1 MEICLRE
8 QVNDELTNIIELN
21 KLTYKQKQEC
31 GLADEEIGENLW
43 ELVNPTR
50 RSVHFLNIWACFS
63 VVDST

>member
-43 ELVNPTR
+43 
-50 RSVHFLNIWACFS
+50 
-63 VVDST
+63 